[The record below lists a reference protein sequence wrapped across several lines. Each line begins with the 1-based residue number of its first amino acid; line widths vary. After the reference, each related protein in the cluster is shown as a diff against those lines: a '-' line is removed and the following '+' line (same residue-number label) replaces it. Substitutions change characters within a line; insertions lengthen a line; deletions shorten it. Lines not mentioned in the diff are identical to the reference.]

1 MKTNCCS
8 GKLLFLPKFIN
19 SIVTNIK
26 LENTL
31 DSVTDLTYLH
41 SFCEGNKEKMQKYIG
56 LYLKSTPVVVEKINA
71 ALAQNDF
78 IEIANQVHGCKTKF
92 NMMGMKKV
100 YELSET
106 IENRCRANEINDE
119 LKEDISALL
128 KTIPQAETE
137 LKNYSG

>member
-1 MKTNCCS
+1 
-8 GKLLFLPKFIN
+8 
-19 SIVTNIK
+19 
-26 LENTL
+26 
-31 DSVTDLTYLH
+31 
-41 SFCEGNKEKMQKYIG
+41 MQKYIG